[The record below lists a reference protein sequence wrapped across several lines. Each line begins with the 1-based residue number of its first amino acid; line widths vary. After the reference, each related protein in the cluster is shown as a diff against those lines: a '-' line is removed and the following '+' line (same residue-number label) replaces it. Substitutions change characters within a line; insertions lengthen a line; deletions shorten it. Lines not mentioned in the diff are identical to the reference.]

1 MRRAGAVLAA
11 TAAWLVL
18 LPAGALGASSES
30 IQKEL
35 DRVAAAYG
43 KVESELARTEAKQ
56 RSLEKERGDAERI
69 VSQKADALRQRAG
82 YMYKHG
88 GFSSLM
94 GQLLTSN
101 SLGTFIKRMHYIS
114 VLGSSDAE
122 LVDAVVVNQAR
133 ADEIREQLAATERR
147 QESLAERLAS
157 QRESLEERYAEV
169 RQAEQARRRAAQ
181 EQLRSRRIA
190 DEAKRRQ
197 LEATAK
203 GATPARVSSAGRF
216 SRFTLPIAGPAGF
229 ADTWGAP
236 RSGGRRHQGT
246 DVMAPCGARVVA
258 VTDGQITR
266 LMRHGNG
273 GIMAYMRANN
283 GDVFLYSHLQSYAPG
298 VAAGKRVSAGEQ
310 IGANGN
316 TGNARGGPCHVHFE
330 WHPGGGRP
338 VNPYSLLAS
347 AR

>member
-1 MRRAGAVLAA
+1 MRKASCVLSAVAGLAMMLPA
-11 TAAWLVL
+11 TAEA
-18 LPAGALGASSES
+18 ASTGS

-35 DRVAAAYG
+35 DRVAAEYG
-43 KVESELARTEAKQ
+43 KVETELAKTERKQ
-56 RSLEKERGDAERI
+56 QQLEKERQEADEIKR
-69 VSQKADALRQRAG
+69 QKAEALRRRAG
-82 YMYKHG
+82 YMYKNG
-88 GFSSLM
+88 GFTSLM

-101 SLGTFIKRMHYIS
+101 SIGSFIRRMHFLA
-114 VLGSSDAE
+114 VLGSSDTE

-133 ADEIREQLAATERR
+133 ADQIRSELAATEKR
-147 QESLAERLAS
+147 QQSLANRLAS
-157 QRESLEERYAEV
+157 QREALEDRYAEV
-169 RQAEQARRRAAQ
+169 RRAEEARRRAAQ

-190 DEAKRRQ
+190 NESRRKQ
-197 LEATAK
+197 LEATAR
-203 GATPARVSSAGRF
+203 GEPAPSRVSSAGRF
-216 SRFTLPIAGPAGF
+216 SRFTLPVSPSGF
-229 ADTWGAP
+229 ANTWGAP

-273 GIMAYMRANN
+273 GTMAYLRANN
-283 GDVFLYSHLQSYAPG
+283 GDVFLYSHLQGYAPG
-298 VAAGKRVSAGEQ
+298 IAPGKTVSAGEA
-310 IGANGN
+310 IGSNGN

-338 VNPYSLLAS
+338 VNPYPLLAS

>member
-1 MRRAGAVLAA
+1 LLAIV
-11 TAAWLVL
+11 AWVVL
-18 LPAGALGASSES
+18 LPVGVQAASSES

-43 KVESELARTEAKQ
+43 KVETELARTEAKQ
-56 RSLEKERGDAERI
+56 RSLEQEREDAERI
-69 VSQKADALRQRAG
+69 VSQKAEALKKRAG

-88 GFSSLM
+88 GFSNLM

-114 VLGSSDAE
+114 VLGNSDAE

-133 ADEIREQLAATERR
+133 ADQIREELTATERR
-147 QESLAERLAS
+147 QQSLAERLAS
-157 QRESLEERYAEV
+157 QREALEDRYSEV
-169 RQAEQARRRAAQ
+169 RKAEEARRRAAQ
-181 EQLRSRRIA
+181 EQLRGRRIA

-203 GATPARVSSAGRF
+203 GETPSRVGSAGRF

-229 ADTWGAP
+229 ANTWGAP

-258 VTDGQITR
+258 VADGQITR

-283 GDVFLYSHLQSYAPG
+283 GDVFLYSHLQGYASG
-298 VAAGKRVSAGEQ
+298 IGAGSRVSAGQ
-310 IGANGN
+310 LIGSNGN

-338 VNPYSLLAS
+338 VNPYPLLAS